1 MADIVARLRL
11 DNKDYEDKLAKAKKS
26 TKNFSQE
33 GGAGLGD
40 MMGKFKALGAA
51 VAASK
56 AVMETFN
63 AVISS
68 SQTIGDAYTQ
78 AVEGAKGA
86 VNEFV
91 YSVANADFSGFNG
104 GLKDIISNAKEAAA
118 AMDALGNAQ
127 ISYDYLTAGY
137 KASFQENIGKAK
149 DKSLSTGERQAA
161 YEAAMGDLGKIE
173 EAVKGYTDK
182 AITAVV
188 ESAESKGNNINKDFI
203 TRENIDRIMA
213 LDISA
218 NGDEEKAALAERY
231 KEFKKI
237 SKELKEQEKLEAYYQ
252 NLFLTGNVA
261 AKDREKFTQ
270 KMNEATAKASEL
282 RAKVNSDDMQMAALY
297 NAMLVKGTDEWL
309 QGLTGILTKA
319 DNSKRE
325 YESLETSTLSVRDNI
340 AGAAAEQTKQAQ
352 AAAAAAAAT
361 AQQAQAAAQVDAAIR
376 GRISSNNPANAT
388 MAGIG
393 GGSSTSAIPDK
404 IEMPTAAIPEATSNL
419 ETMTEQTYTA
429 ADAMNALGS
438 TMSSLSSIIGEDAAA
453 WLDWGTGVISAVAQ
467 AIPAIAALTTAKT
480 TEATANTAS
489 AATGAAS
496 SVAAIPG
503 VGPIMAVA
511 AVASVLAALANLP
524 KFATG
529 GIVPGTSF
537 TGDNVLI
544 RANSGERVLTREQS
558 AAWERGSMGMN
569 GRVTFEIKGQKLVGI
584 LNNQNKINSMSY
596 GR

>member
-33 GGAGLGD
+33 GGAGLSD
-40 MMGKFKALGAA
+40 MMGKFTALAGA

-56 AVMETFN
+56 AAMEVFN
-63 AVISS
+63 AVVSS

-78 AVEGAKGA
+78 AMEGAKGA

-104 GLKDIISNAKEAAA
+104 GLKDIIKNAKEAAA

-161 YEAAMGDLGKIE
+161 YEAAIGDLAKIE

-182 AITAVV
+182 AINAVV

-203 TRENIDRIMA
+203 NRENIDRIMA

-218 NGDEEKAALAERY
+218 NGEAEKKALSERYDEFKKLKKQEEKLEKAAHVARMNGYASAEQYEQKLA
-231 KEFKKI
+231 
-237 SKELKEQEKLEAYYQ
+237 
-252 NLFLTGNVA
+252 
-261 AKDREKFTQ
+261 D
-270 KMNEATAKASEL
+270 L
-282 RAKVNSDDMQMAALY
+282 RAKINSDDMQMAALY

-309 QGLTGILTKA
+309 VGLTGILTKA
-319 DNSKRE
+319 DNAKRE
-325 YESLETSTLSVRDNI
+325 YESLETSTLRVRDNI
-340 AGAAAEQTKQAQ
+340 AGASTKQAEL
-352 AAAAAAAAT
+352 AKNVKLT
-361 AQQAQAAAQVDAAIR
+361 AEQYAQSFGQGFYTSLGNRNSFGAKRDAAYDQAT
-376 GRISSNNPANAT
+376 GKYNAAIHEDVPIIDT
-388 MAGIG
+388 MFEEEE
-393 GGSSTSAIPDK
+393 PLP
-404 IEMPTAAIPEATSNL
+404 EMPAIKENTANL
-419 ETMTEQTYTA
+419 EAMTEQTYTA

-438 TMSSLSSIIGEDAAA
+438 TMSSLSSIVGEDAAA
-453 WLDWGTGVISAVAQ
+453 WLDWGTNVISAVAQ
-467 AIPAIAALTTAKT
+467 AIPQITALTAAKKKQT
-480 TEATANTAS
+480 TANTTE

-496 SVAAIPG
+496 SVASIPY

-524 KFATG
+524 KFAQG

-544 RANSGERVLTREQS
+544 RANSGERVLTREQN
-558 AAWERGSMGMN
+558 AQYERGMGF
-569 GRVTFEIKGQKLVGI
+569 GGTVKFKIEGGDLVGV
-584 LNNQNKINSMSY
+584 LNNNQKIASRSY
-596 GR
+596 GH

>member
-33 GGAGLGD
+33 GGAGLSD
-40 MMGKFKALGAA
+40 MMGKFTALAGA

-56 AVMETFN
+56 AAMEVFN
-63 AVISS
+63 AVVSS

-78 AVEGAKGA
+78 AIEGAKGA

-104 GLKDIISNAKEAAA
+104 GLKDIIKNAKEAAA

-149 DKSLSTGERQAA
+149 DKSLSTEERQAA
-161 YEAAMGDLGKIE
+161 YEAAMGDLAKIE

-182 AITAVV
+182 AIAAVV

-203 TRENIDRIMA
+203 NRENIDRIMA

-218 NGDEEKAALAERY
+218 NGEAEKKALQERY
-231 KEFKKI
+231 KEFKK
-237 SKELKEQEKLEAYYQ
+237 LKEQEAKLINAVSNTAIAASNAETHARNKAKLEALQ
-252 NLFLTGNVA
+252 T
-261 AKDREKFTQ
+261 RI
-270 KMNEATAKASEL
+270 
-282 RAKVNSDDMQMAALY
+282 NSDDMQMAALY

-309 QGLTGILTKA
+309 VGLTGILTKA
-319 DNSKRE
+319 DNAKRE
-325 YESLETSTLSVRDNI
+325 YESLETSTLRVRDNI
-340 AGAAAEQTKQAQ
+340 DGASTKQAEL
-352 AAAAAAAAT
+352 AKNVKLT
-361 AQQAQAAAQVDAAIR
+361 AEQYAQSFGQGFYTSLGNRNSFGAKRDAAYDQAT
-376 GRISSNNPANAT
+376 GKYNAAIHEDVPIIDT
-388 MAGIG
+388 MFEEEE
-393 GGSSTSAIPDK
+393 PLP
-404 IEMPTAAIPEATSNL
+404 EMPAIKENTANL
-419 ETMTEQTYTA
+419 EAMTEQTYTA

-438 TMSSLSSIIGEDAAA
+438 TMSCLSSIVGEDAAA
-453 WLDWGTGVISAVAQ
+453 WLDWGTNVISAVAQ
-467 AIPAIAALTTAKT
+467 AIPQITALTAAKKKQT
-480 TEATANTAS
+480 TANTTE

-496 SVAAIPG
+496 SVASIPY

-524 KFATG
+524 KFSQG

-544 RANSGERVLTREQS
+544 RANSGERVLTREQN
-558 AAWERGSMGMN
+558 AQYERGMGF
-569 GRVTFEIKGQKLVGI
+569 GGTVKFKIEGGDLVGV
-584 LNNQNKINSMSY
+584 LTNNQKIASRSY
-596 GR
+596 GH

>member
-33 GGAGLGD
+33 GGAGLSD

-63 AVISS
+63 AVIAS

-78 AVEGAKGA
+78 AMEGAKGA

-91 YSVANADFSGFNG
+91 YSIANADFSGFNG
-104 GLKDIISNAKEAAA
+104 GLKGIISNAKDAAA

-137 KASFQENIGKAK
+137 KSSFKTNMGTAK
-149 DKSLSTGERQAA
+149 DKSKNLTERQAA
-161 YEAAMGDLGKIE
+161 YEAAMGDLGKIKN
-173 EAVKGYTDK
+173 AVDGYTAKVID
-182 AITAVV
+182 AVV
-188 ESAESKGNNINKDFI
+188 DNAKSKGNNINKDFI

-218 NGDEEKAALAERY
+218 NGDEEKKALAERY
-231 KEFKKI
+231 EEFKKLSSEAKNLNDI
-237 SKELKEQEKLEAYYQ
+237 IKRGEKWGKDVSEYKARLEEINAI
-252 NLFLTGNVA
+252 T
-261 AKDREKFTQ
+261 T
-270 KMNEATAKASEL
+270 
-282 RAKVNSDDMQMAALY
+282 SDDMQMAALY

-309 QGLTGILTKA
+309 KGLTGLLIKA
-319 DNSKRE
+319 DNANAAYQELKTS
-325 YESLETSTLSVRDNI
+325 SLEVAQNI
-340 AGAAAEQTKQAQ
+340 GRAAAEQTKQAQ
-352 AAAAAAAAT
+352 AAAAAAQAT
-361 AQQAQAAAQVDAAIR
+361 ANIHSNIAA
-376 GRISSNNPANAT
+376 NNPANAT
-388 MAGIG
+388 MAGLPQ
-393 GGSSTSAIPDK
+393 GSTASALPATIA
-404 IEMPTAAIPEATSNL
+404 MPEAVTESTQNL
-419 ETMTEQTYTA
+419 EAMTEQTYTA
-429 ADAMNALGS
+429 VDAMNALGS
-438 TMSSLSSIIGEDAAA
+438 TMGSLSSIIGEDAAA
-453 WLDWGTGVISAVAQ
+453 WLDWGAGVMSAVAS
-467 AIPAIAALTTAKT
+467 AIPAIGALTAAKT

-496 SVAAIPG
+496 SVASIPG

-537 TGDNVLI
+537 SGDNVLI
-544 RANSGERVLTREQS
+544 RANSGEVVLNREQQHILS
-558 AAWERGSMGMN
+558 QRLNGGMN
-569 GRVTFEIKGQKLVGI
+569 GKVVFKIEGSTLVGV
-584 LNNQNKINSMSY
+584 LNNNQKIASRSY
-596 GR
+596 GG